1 MLIETHTAIDAIW
14 GILTTKFLL
23 KQSTLRIGTIKHS
36 DITIGDTITIVQ
48 ATYFIT
54 HDTRFFLIRISY
66 VQMHLLAIT
75 IFAKHFLAYLALV
88 IDNNAVS
95 SFHYSL
101 RRTIV
106 LL

>member
-14 GILTTKFLL
+14 GILTTEFFF
-23 KQSTLRIGTIKHS
+23 KQTTLRIGTIKHS

-48 ATYFIT
+48 TTYFIT

-66 VQMHLLAIT
+66 VKMHLLTIT
-75 IFAKHFLAYLALV
+75 IFAEHLLAYLALV